1 MRLNGYSQKGS
12 YHSQNQ
18 DAFCC
23 AAGENGCFALA
34 VSDGLGSK
42 KQSAVGAAAFCRSVN
57 RLFCTENSIPTE
69 EIALTLHRQWLEELG
84 DALPEECS
92 ATALFAFWKDGVF
105 TLGALGDGIA
115 AAWMEGGQTLVLLD
129 PKDEHFLNE
138 TDCLTAEY
146 RADLWHIRQVQQ
158 PPKAVL
164 LCTDGIEIYPGTEQT
179 VSRFI
184 QDMAQ
189 SYEGMEA
196 EAVQEDIWKWIGD
209 WPGADDKTIAY
220 YLYDPIARREEG

>member
-1 MRLNGYSQKGS
+1 MRLNGFSQKGS
-12 YHSQNQ
+12 GHSQNQ

-23 AAGENGCFALA
+23 TAEENGGFALA

-42 KQSAVGAAAFCRSVN
+42 KYSAVGAAAFCRSAQ
-57 RLFCTENSIPTE
+57 RLFYTGEPITAE
-69 EIALTLHRQWLEELG
+69 EIAPILHQQWLEELG
-84 DALPEECS
+84 DALPEECN

-115 AAWMEGGQTLVLLD
+115 AAWMEDGQTLVLLD
-129 PKDEHFLNE
+129 PKDEYFLNE
-138 TDCLTAEY
+138 TDCLTVEC
-146 RADLWHIRQVQQ
+146 RADLWRIRQVQQ

-164 LCTDGIEIYPGTEQT
+164 LCTDGIEIYPETEQT
-179 VSRFI
+179 VSKFI

-196 EAVQEDIWKWIGD
+196 EAVQEDILKWVGD
-209 WPGADDKTIAY
+209 WPGTDDKTIAY
-220 YLYDPIARREEG
+220 YLCDPIARYEEE